1 MSITMNIFDNQIFN
15 KVTNN
20 KISSESTGKGQNNI
34 WFNSDEDS
42 QTSKETVD
50 SGAYK
55 RMKADSMSNTFE
67 ESTAPI
73 YEEASKT
80 EENITLTKSNS
91 EISTNKPTESENK
104 RSKKMNEKFS
114 YATTNVCRAC
124 KVIYDKL
131 KKKRVGLC
139 HNCYKIYD

>member
-1 MSITMNIFDNQIFN
+1 MNIFDNQIFN

-34 WFNSDEDS
+34 WFNNDEDS

-50 SGAYK
+50 SWAYK
-55 RMKADSMSNTFE
+55 RTKADSMSNTFE

-91 EISTNKPTESENK
+91 EISTNKPTETENK